1 MAYTIYKPTTAVR
14 GVLFDMDG
22 VILDTEKLYTR
33 FWLEGAHALGFPM
46 TREQAIGLRGMNLG
60 EAARMIGT
68 YFGSPEYYQPIKNKR
83 IELMDAYIAQH
94 GVEPKAGIREIL
106 EYLKEN
112 HIPRAVCTASPIERV
127 KRYLVPLGLFDDFD
141 AICTAYDVAQ
151 GKPEPDIYLYGAQVL
166 GKAPASCMRHRG
178 FRRRDPVRR
187 RGRLHGHPG
196 AGSGPAG
203 WGYPGARHRLG
214 RFPSGCDR
222 SDQGVQRLKPSVPSE
237 GGPGG
242 ARAGC
247 GGDP

>member
-83 IELMDAYIAQH
+83 IELMDAYIARH

-112 HIPRAVCTASPIERV
+112 RIPRAVCTA
-127 KRYLVPLGLFDDFD
+127 
-141 AICTAYDVAQ
+141 
-151 GKPEPDIYLYGAQVL
+151 
-166 GKAPASCMRHRG
+166 
-178 FRRRDPVRR
+178 
-187 RGRLHGHPG
+187 
-196 AGSGPAG
+196 
-203 WGYPGARHRLG
+203 
-214 RFPSGCDR
+214 
-222 SDQGVQRLKPSVPSE
+222 
-237 GGPGG
+237 
-242 ARAGC
+242 
-247 GGDP
+247 

>member
-94 GVEPKAGIREIL
+94 GVEPKAGIREITG
-106 EYLKEN
+106 
-112 HIPRAVCTASPIERV
+112 IPE
-127 KRYLVPLGLFDDFD
+127 
-141 AICTAYDVAQ
+141 
-151 GKPEPDIYLYGAQVL
+151 GKPYP
-166 GKAPASCMRHRG
+166 P
-178 FRRRDPVRR
+178 
-187 RGRLHGHPG
+187 GRLH
-196 AGSGPAG
+196 
-203 WGYPGARHRLG
+203 RL
-214 RFPSGCDR
+214 SH
-222 SDQGVQRLKPSVPSE
+222 
-237 GGPGG
+237 
-242 ARAGC
+242 RAGEAVP
-247 GGDP
+247 DPPGTV

>member
-46 TREQAIGLRGMNLG
+46 TRDQAIGLRGMNLG

-68 YFGSPEYYQPIKNKR
+68 YFGSPDDYQPIKNKR
-83 IELMDAYIAQH
+83 IELMDAYIARH

-127 KRYLVPLGLFDDFD
+127 KRYLIPLGLFDDFD

-151 GKPEPDIYLYGAQVL
+151 GKPEPDIYLYGAKVL
-166 GKAPASCMRHRG
+166 GKAPASCIAIE
-178 FRRRDPVRR
+178 DSA
-187 RGRLHGHPG
+187 
-196 AGSGPAG
+196 AGIQSAAAAG
-203 WGYPGARHRLG
+203 CMATLVPDQDLPDAKTLG
-214 RFPSGCDR
+214 RITVLADSLLDVIEVIKGCN
-222 SDQGVQRLKPSVPSE
+222 
-237 GGPGG
+237 
-242 ARAGC
+242 A
-247 GGDP
+247 

>member
-68 YFGSPEYYQPIKNKR
+68 YFGSPDYYQPIKNKR

-94 GVEPKAGIREIL
+94 GVEPKTGIREIL
-106 EYLKEN
+106 EYLQEN
-112 HIPRAVCTASPIERV
+112 RIPRAVCTASPIERV
-127 KRYLVPLGLFDDFD
+127 KRYLIPLGLFDDFD

-151 GKPEPDIYLYGAQVL
+151 GKPEPDIYLYGAKVL
-166 GKAPASCMRHRG
+166 GKAPASCIAIE
-178 FRRRDPVRR
+178 DSA
-187 RGRLHGHPG
+187 
-196 AGSGPAG
+196 AGIQSAAAAG
-203 WGYPGARHRLG
+203 CMATLVPDQDLPDAATLG
-214 RFPSGCDR
+214 RVTVLADSLLDVIEVIKGCN
-222 SDQGVQRLKPSVPSE
+222 S
-237 GGPGG
+237 
-242 ARAGC
+242 
-247 GGDP
+247 

>member
-1 MAYTIYKPTTAVR
+1 MAYTIYKPTAAVR

-68 YFGSPEYYQPIKNKR
+68 YFGSPDYYQPIKNKR

-106 EYLKEN
+106 EYLKES

-127 KRYLVPLGLFDDFD
+127 KRYLIPLGLFDDFD

-151 GKPEPDIYLYGAQVL
+151 GKPEPDIYLYGAKVL
-166 GKAPASCMRHRG
+166 GKAPANCIAIEDSA
-178 FRRRDPVRR
+178 
-187 RGRLHGHPG
+187 
-196 AGSGPAG
+196 AGIQSA
-203 WGYPGARHRLG
+203 A
-214 RFPSGCDR
+214 
-222 SDQGVQRLKPSVPSE
+222 
-237 GGPGG
+237 
-242 ARAGC
+242 AAGC
-247 GGDP
+247 MATLVPDQDLPDPQTLERVTILADSLLDVIEVIKGCNA

>member
-68 YFGSPEYYQPIKNKR
+68 YFGSPDYYQPIKNKR

-127 KRYLVPLGLFDDFD
+127 KRYLIPWGCLTISMPSAPPTTWPKASRSRTSTSTGPRSWGRPRPAASPLRIPPPGSSPPPRQ
-141 AICTAYDVAQ
+141 AAWPPWCRTRTCQ
-151 GKPEPDIYLYGAQVL
+151 TSRPCS
-166 GKAPASCMRHRG
+166 AS
-178 FRRRDPVRR
+178 
-187 RGRLHGHPG
+187 
-196 AGSGPAG
+196 
-203 WGYPGARHRLG
+203 
-214 RFPSGCDR
+214 PSW
-222 SDQGVQRLKPSVPSE
+222 PIPF
-237 GGPGG
+237 
-242 ARAGC
+242 
-247 GGDP
+247 